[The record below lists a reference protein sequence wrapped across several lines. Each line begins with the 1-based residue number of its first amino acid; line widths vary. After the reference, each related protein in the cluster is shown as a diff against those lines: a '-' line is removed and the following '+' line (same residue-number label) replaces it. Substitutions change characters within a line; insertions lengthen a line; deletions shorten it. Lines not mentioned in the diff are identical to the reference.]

1 VYYATWNMCNRLLQ
15 SYCLKGQDSEHYL
28 PFSLQN
34 NYKGGGL
41 RRLRPEHPPLIWDV
55 KKEVFVSTANNKPT
69 ESVSLNA
76 FKQPRSFYLIFSI
89 ELWERFGFYGLQGI
103 MAVYLVKQL
112 GMSEADSITL
122 FSSFSALVYGLVAI
136 GGWLGDKVLGTKRV
150 IMLGAIVLAIG
161 YGLVAWSGHDAS
173 IVYIGMATIAVGNG
187 LFKAN
192 PSSLL
197 STCYEKND
205 PRLDGAF
212 TMYYMSINIG
222 SFFSMLATPW
232 LAKFG
237 WSVAFALSFVGL
249 VITIVNFTFCQ
260 RWVKQY
266 GSKPDFAPLQ
276 VGKLLATIV
285 GVVVLIAIATW
296 LLHNQG
302 IARMALGVVALGII
316 VIFAKEA
323 FAMQGAA
330 RRKMIVAFILMLQ
343 AIIFFVLYSQMP
355 TSLNF
360 FAIRNVEH
368 SLLGIAFEPEQYQAL
383 NPFWIIIGSP
393 ILAAIYNKMGDT
405 LPMPMKFAI
414 GMVLCSGAFLV
425 LPLGAKFATDAGIV
439 NVSWLVI
446 SYGLQSIG
454 ELMISGLGLA
464 MVAQLVPQRLM
475 GFIMGSW
482 FLTTAGANLIG
493 GYVANM
499 MAVPD
504 NVTDPLMS
512 LEVYGRVFLHIGV
525 ATGIIAIL
533 MLLTAPKL
541 NRMTQ
546 DDDKTAKA
554 SDTATA

>member
-1 VYYATWNMCNRLLQ
+1 M
-15 SYCLKGQDSEHYL
+15 
-28 PFSLQN
+28 
-34 NYKGGGL
+34 
-41 RRLRPEHPPLIWDV
+41 
-55 KKEVFVSTANNKPT
+55 STANKPT

-76 FKQPRSFYLIFSI
+76 FKQPKAFYLIFSI
-89 ELWERFGFYGLQGI
+89 ELWERFGYYGLQGI

-150 IMLGAIVLAIG
+150 IMLGAIVLAVG
-161 YGLVAWSGHDAS
+161 YALVAWSGHDAG
-173 IVYIGMATIAVGNG
+173 IVYMGMAAIAVGNG

-197 STCYEKND
+197 STCYAKDD

-212 TMYYMSINIG
+212 TMYYMSVNVG

-232 LAKFG
+232 LAAKFG
-237 WSVAFALSFVGL
+237 WSTAFGLSVVGL
-249 VITIVNFTFCQ
+249 LITIVNFSFCK
-260 RWVKQY
+260 RWVKNY
-266 GSKPDFAPLQ
+266 GSKPDFEPVR
-276 VGKLLATIV
+276 VGYLLATIV
-285 GVVVLIAIATW
+285 GIVVLVAIATW

-302 IARMALGVVALGII
+302 IARMVLGVVALGII
-316 VIFAKEA
+316 TIFAKET
-323 FAMQGAA
+323 FALKGAA

-343 AIIFFVLYSQMP
+343 AIVFFILYSQMP

-368 SLLGIAFEPEQYQAL
+368 TLFGIAFEPEQYQAL

-405 LPMPMKFAI
+405 LPMPHKFAI
-414 GMVLCSGAFLV
+414 GMVLCSGAFLI
-425 LPLGAKFATDAGIV
+425 LPLGAKFASDAGIV
-439 NVSWLVI
+439 SVSWLI
-446 SYGLQSIG
+446 ASYGLQSIG

-482 FLTTAGANLIG
+482 FLTTAGANIIA
-493 GYVANM
+493 GYVANQ
-499 MAVPD
+499 MAIPE

-512 LEVYGRVFLHIGV
+512 LNIYGSVFLQIGV
-525 ATGIIAIL
+525 VTAVIAVL
-533 MLLTAPKL
+533 MILTAPKL

-546 DDDKTAKA
+546 SDDSASKA
-554 SDTATA
+554 TETATA

>member
-1 VYYATWNMCNRLLQ
+1 M
-15 SYCLKGQDSEHYL
+15 
-28 PFSLQN
+28 
-34 NYKGGGL
+34 
-41 RRLRPEHPPLIWDV
+41 
-55 KKEVFVSTANNKPT
+55 STANQKPT

-76 FKQPRSFYLIFSI
+76 FKQPKAFYLIFSI
-89 ELWERFGFYGLQGI
+89 ELWERFGYYGLQGI

-161 YGLVAWSGHDAS
+161 YALVAWSGHDAG
-173 IVYIGMATIAVGNG
+173 IVYMGMAAIAVGNG

-212 TMYYMSINIG
+212 TMYYMSVNIG
-222 SFFSMLATPW
+222 SFFSMIATPW
-232 LAKFG
+232 LAAKYG
-237 WSVAFALSFVGL
+237 WSVAFALSVVGL
-249 VITIVNFTFCQ
+249 LITIVNFAFCQ

-266 GSKPDFAPLQ
+266 GSKPDFEPINYRN
-276 VGKLLATIV
+276 LLLTI
-285 GVVVLIAIATW
+285 I
-296 LLHNQG
+296 
-302 IARMALGVVALGII
+302 GVVAL
-316 VIFAKEA
+316 
-323 FAMQGAA
+323 
-330 RRKMIVAFILMLQ
+330 
-343 AIIFFVLYSQMP
+343 
-355 TSLNF
+355 
-360 FAIRNVEH
+360 
-368 SLLGIAFEPEQYQAL
+368 
-383 NPFWIIIGSP
+383 P

-405 LPMPMKFAI
+405 LPMPTKFAI
-414 GMVLCSGAFLV
+414 GMVMCSGAFLI
-425 LPLGAKFATDAGIV
+425 LPLGAKFASDAGIV
-439 NVSWLVI
+439 SVSWLVA

-493 GYVANM
+493 GYVAGM

-512 LEVYGRVFLHIGV
+512 LEVYGRVFLQIGV
-525 ATGIIAIL
+525 ATAVIAVL
-533 MLLTAPKL
+533 MLFTAPKL
-541 NRMTQ
+541 HRMTQ
-546 DDDKTAKA
+546 DDAADKAAKA
-554 SDTATA
+554 AVA

>member
-1 VYYATWNMCNRLLQ
+1 M
-15 SYCLKGQDSEHYL
+15 
-28 PFSLQN
+28 
-34 NYKGGGL
+34 
-41 RRLRPEHPPLIWDV
+41 
-55 KKEVFVSTANNKPT
+55 STANNKPT

-76 FKQPRSFYLIFSI
+76 FKQPKAFYLIFSI

-112 GMSEADSITL
+112 GMSESDSITL

-150 IMLGAIVLAIG
+150 IMLGAIVLAAG
-161 YGLVAWSGHDAS
+161 YALVAWSGHDAG
-173 IVYIGMATIAVGNG
+173 IVYMGMAAIAVGNG

-197 STCYEKND
+197 SKCYAKDD

-212 TMYYMSINIG
+212 TMYYMAVNVG

-232 LAKFG
+232 LAARFG
-237 WSVAFALSFVGL
+237 WSVAFALSVVGL
-249 VITIVNFTFCQ
+249 LITIVNFAFCK
-260 RWVKQY
+260 RWVKNY
-266 GSKPDFAPLQ
+266 GSKPDFEP
-276 VGKLLATIV
+276 VRIGYLLATIV
-285 GVVVLIAIATW
+285 GVVILVAIATW

-302 IARMALGVVALGII
+302 IARMVLGVVALCI
-316 VIFAKEA
+316 VCIFAKET
-323 FAMQGAA
+323 FALQGAA

-343 AIIFFVLYSQMP
+343 AIVFFVLYSQMP

-368 SLLGIAFEPEQYQAL
+368 TLLGLTFEPEQFQAL

-405 LPMPMKFAI
+405 LPMPHKFAM

-425 LPLGAKFATDAGIV
+425 LPLGTKFASEAGIV
-439 NVSWLVI
+439 SVNWLVA

-482 FLTTAGANLIG
+482 FLTTAGANIIA
-493 GYVANM
+493 GYVANQ
-499 MAVPD
+499 MAIPE
-504 NVTDPLMS
+504 NVTDPLLS
-512 LEVYGRVFLHIGV
+512 LEIYGHVFLQIGIV
-525 ATGIIAIL
+525 TAVIAALMIIA
-533 MLLTAPKL
+533 APKL
-541 NRMTQ
+541 NRMTLS
-546 DDDKTAKA
+546 DDKDAQDAEKA
-554 SDTATA
+554 VA

>member
-1 VYYATWNMCNRLLQ
+1 MA
-15 SYCLKGQDSEHYL
+15 QDSEHYL

-112 GMSEADSITL
+112 GMSEADSIL

-161 YGLVAWSGHDAS
+161 YGLVAWSGHDAG
-173 IVYIGMATIAVGNG
+173 IVYMGMATIAVGNG

-212 TMYYMSINIG
+212 TMYYMSVNIG

-232 LAKFG
+232 LAAKFG

-249 VITIVNFTFCQ
+249 VITIVNFAFCQ

-266 GSKPDFAPLQ
+266 GSKPDFAPVH

-285 GVVVLIAIATW
+285 GVVVLVAIATW

-323 FAMQGAA
+323 FAMHGAP

-425 LPLGAKFATDAGIV
+425 LPLGAKFASDAGIV

-525 ATGIIAIL
+525 ATGVIAIL

>member
-1 VYYATWNMCNRLLQ
+1 M
-15 SYCLKGQDSEHYL
+15 
-28 PFSLQN
+28 
-34 NYKGGGL
+34 
-41 RRLRPEHPPLIWDV
+41 
-55 KKEVFVSTANNKPT
+55 STANKKPADN
-69 ESVSLNA
+69 VSMNA
-76 FKQPRSFYLIFSI
+76 FKQPKAFYLIFSI

-112 GMSEADSITL
+112 GMSESDSITL

-161 YGLVAWSGHDAS
+161 YALVAWSGHDAAV
-173 IVYIGMATIAVGNG
+173 VYMGMATIAVGNG

-197 STCYEKND
+197 STCYSKDD

-212 TMYYMSINIG
+212 TMYYMAVNIG

-232 LAKFG
+232 LAAKFG
-237 WSVAFALSFVGL
+237 WSVAFALSVVGML
-249 VITIVNFTFCQ
+249 ITVVNFAFCQ

-266 GSKPDFAPLQ
+266 GSKPDFEPLR
-276 VGKLLATIV
+276 VGSLLLTIV
-285 GVVVLIAIATW
+285 GIVVLVTIATW

-302 IARMALGVVALGII
+302 IARMVLGVVALGII
-316 VIFAKEA
+316 VIFAKET
-323 FAMQGAA
+323 FSMQGAA

-343 AIIFFVLYSQMP
+343 AIVFFVLYSQMP

-368 SLLGIAFEPEQYQAL
+368 AILGINFEPEQFQAL

-393 ILAAIYNKMGDT
+393 ILAAIYNKMGDN
-405 LPMPMKFAI
+405 LPMPHKFAI
-414 GMVLCSGAFLV
+414 GMVLCSAAFLI
-425 LPLGAKFATDAGIV
+425 LPLGTKFATDAGIV
-439 NVSWLVI
+439 SVNWLI
-446 SYGLQSIG
+446 MSYAFQSIG

-482 FLTTAGANLIG
+482 FLTTAGANLIA
-493 GYVANM
+493 GYVANL
-499 MAVPD
+499 MAIPEG
-504 NVTDPLMS
+504 VTDPLMS
-512 LEVYGRVFLHIGV
+512 LNVYGSVFLKIGI
-525 ATGIIAIL
+525 ATAIMAAL
-533 MLLTAPKL
+533 MVLMAPKL
-541 NRMTQ
+541 NRMAQ
-546 DDDKTAKA
+546 DDVKPDAPEIAKA
-554 SDTATA
+554 